1 MTIVMIATTNRGSS
15 TIDKATRLLFNE
27 PKEATVLLLS
37 AIFSMSCQTV
47 KPYQRSYLNDAAM
60 KMGLSKGAG
69 VESYA
74 QMIREGASGAGGKNG
89 GGCGCN

>member
-1 MTIVMIATTNRGSS
+1 MH
-15 TIDKATRLLFNE
+15 TRVKVYSFRYLL
-27 PKEATVLLLS
+27 VLLLGTGLF
-37 AIFSMSCQTV
+37 ATSCQTV
-47 KPYQRSYLNDAAM
+47 KPYQRSYLNDSAM

-69 VESYA
+69 LESYA

>member
-1 MTIVMIATTNRGSS
+1 MHIKLNNYLF
-15 TIDKATRLLFNE
+15 RLLT
-27 PKEATVLLLS
+27 ACLLLS
-37 AIFSMSCQTV
+37 GICGISCQTV
-47 KPYQRSYLNDAAM
+47 KPYQRSYLNDSSM

>member
-1 MTIVMIATTNRGSS
+1 MHIKLKNYLYRFLTA
-15 TIDKATRLLFNE
+15 L
-27 PKEATVLLLS
+27 VLLS
-37 AIFSMSCQTV
+37 GTISMSCQTV
-47 KPYQRSYLNDAAM
+47 KPYQRSYLNDSAM
-60 KMGLSKGAG
+60 KMGLSKGGG

>member
-1 MTIVMIATTNRGSS
+1 MHIKRKNISYRFLT
-15 TIDKATRLLFNE
+15 LF
-27 PKEATVLLLS
+27 LLLS
-37 AIFSMSCQTV
+37 GLGSMSCQTV
-47 KPYQRSYLNDAAM
+47 KPYQRSHLNDSAM

>member
-1 MTIVMIATTNRGSS
+1 MACRLMHIRLKKYLYRCLTT
-15 TIDKATRLLFNE
+15 
-27 PKEATVLLLS
+27 LLLV
-37 AIFSMSCQTV
+37 AGIFTMSCQTV
-47 KPYQRSYLNDAAM
+47 KPYQRSYLNDSAM
-60 KMGLSKGAG
+60 KMGLSKGGG

>member
-1 MTIVMIATTNRGSS
+1 MRINIKN
-15 TIDKATRLLFNE
+15 IDYRYLIILLM
-27 PKEATVLLLS
+27 LS
-37 AIFSMSCQTV
+37 GIFSISCQTV
-47 KPYQRSYLNDAAM
+47 KPYQRSYLNDSAM
-60 KMGLSKGAG
+60 KMGLSKGGG

>member
-1 MTIVMIATTNRGSS
+1 MHIKLKKNLYRF
-15 TIDKATRLLFNE
+15 L
-27 PKEATVLLLS
+27 TVLLLVS
-37 AIFSMSCQTV
+37 AICSMSCQTV
-47 KPYQRSYLNDAAM
+47 KPYQRSYLNDSAM

>member
-1 MTIVMIATTNRGSS
+1 
-15 TIDKATRLLFNE
+15 
-27 PKEATVLLLS
+27 
-37 AIFSMSCQTV
+37 MSCQTV
-47 KPYQRSYLNDAAM
+47 KPYQRSYLNDSAM
-60 KMGLSKGAG
+60 KMGLTNGAG

>member
-1 MTIVMIATTNRGSS
+1 MHISLKNRFYRFLTI
-15 TIDKATRLLFNE
+15 F
-27 PKEATVLLLS
+27 VLLS
-37 AIFSMSCQTV
+37 GIFSLSCQTV
-47 KPYQRSYLNDAAM
+47 KPYQRSYLNDSAM

>member
-1 MTIVMIATTNRGSS
+1 MHIKCRNTFYRILTAS
-15 TIDKATRLLFNE
+15 
-27 PKEATVLLLS
+27 LLLLG
-37 AIFSMSCQTV
+37 ICTMSCQTV
-47 KPYQRSYLNDAAM
+47 KPYQRSYLNDSAM

>member
-1 MTIVMIATTNRGSS
+1 MYIRHKKSIFRFLTTI
-15 TIDKATRLLFNE
+15 
-27 PKEATVLLLS
+27 LLLS
-37 AIFSMSCQTV
+37 GILSMSCQTV
-47 KPYQRSYLNDAAM
+47 KPYQRSYLNDSAM

>member
-1 MTIVMIATTNRGSS
+1 MALKFPSIKLKNHLAQILIISFLISM
-15 TIDKATRLLFNE
+15 
-27 PKEATVLLLS
+27 VL
-37 AIFSMSCQTV
+37 SMSCQTV
-47 KPYQRSYLNDAAM
+47 KPYQRSYLNDSIM
-60 KMGLSKGAG
+60 KMGLTRGAG

>member
-1 MTIVMIATTNRGSS
+1 MHIKRKNISYRFLT
-15 TIDKATRLLFNE
+15 LF
-27 PKEATVLLLS
+27 LLLS
-37 AIFSMSCQTV
+37 GLGSMSCQTV
-47 KPYQRSYLNDAAM
+47 KPYQRSYLNDSAM

>member
-1 MTIVMIATTNRGSS
+1 MLIKLKKHLAQILIISFLVSM
-15 TIDKATRLLFNE
+15 
-27 PKEATVLLLS
+27 VL
-37 AIFSMSCQTV
+37 SMSCQTV
-47 KPYQRSYLNDAAM
+47 KPYQRSYLNDSIM
-60 KMGLSKGAG
+60 KMGLTRGAD

>member
-1 MTIVMIATTNRGSS
+1 MHIRLKNCLFRFLTG
-15 TIDKATRLLFNE
+15 LLF
-27 PKEATVLLLS
+27 LS
-37 AIFSMSCQTV
+37 GLFSMSCQTV
-47 KPYQRSYLNDAAM
+47 KPYQRSYLNDSAM

>member
-1 MTIVMIATTNRGSS
+1 MHINLKIHFSQ
-15 TIDKATRLLFNE
+15 ILIPCLLGLVVFF
-27 PKEATVLLLS
+27 A
-37 AIFSMSCQTV
+37 SCQTV
-47 KPYQRSYLNDAAM
+47 KPYQRSYLNDSAM

-69 VESYA
+69 MESYA

>member
-1 MTIVMIATTNRGSS
+1 MHIKRKNTFYRFLTW
-15 TIDKATRLLFNE
+15 L
-27 PKEATVLLLS
+27 LLLS
-37 AIFSMSCQTV
+37 GLCSMSCQTV
-47 KPYQRSYLNDAAM
+47 KPYQRSYLNDSAM

>member
-1 MTIVMIATTNRGSS
+1 LIITLNYTCPLGYKHMHIEQKTKCSNI
-15 TIDKATRLLFNE
+15 L
-27 PKEATVLLLS
+27 TVCFLVFGVFLV
-37 AIFSMSCQTV
+37 SCQTV
-47 KPYQRSYLNDAAM
+47 KPYQRSYLNDSAM

-69 VESYA
+69 PESYA

>member
-1 MTIVMIATTNRGSS
+1 MGCNLMHISLRNIFYRFLIA
-15 TIDKATRLLFNE
+15 F
-27 PKEATVLLLS
+27 LLLS
-37 AIFSMSCQTV
+37 GIFAMSCQTV
-47 KPYQRSYLNDAAM
+47 KSYQRSYLNDSTM

>member
-1 MTIVMIATTNRGSS
+1 MHISLKNRFYRFLTII
-15 TIDKATRLLFNE
+15 
-27 PKEATVLLLS
+27 VLLS
-37 AIFSMSCQTV
+37 GIFSLSCQTV
-47 KPYQRSYLNDAAM
+47 KPYQRSYLNDSAM

>member
-1 MTIVMIATTNRGSS
+1 MHIRLKNYLYRILTGLL
-15 TIDKATRLLFNE
+15 LLFC
-27 PKEATVLLLS
+27 
-37 AIFSMSCQTV
+37 IFSISCQTV
-47 KPYQRSYLNDAAM
+47 KPYQRSYLNDSAM
-60 KMGLSKGAG
+60 KMGLTKGAD

>member
-1 MTIVMIATTNRGSS
+1 MLIKLKKHLAQILIISFLVSM
-15 TIDKATRLLFNE
+15 
-27 PKEATVLLLS
+27 VL
-37 AIFSMSCQTV
+37 SMSCQTV
-47 KPYQRSYLNDAAM
+47 KPYQRSYLNDSIM
-60 KMGLSKGAG
+60 KMGLTRGAG

>member
-1 MTIVMIATTNRGSS
+1 MHIKHKNIPC
-15 TIDKATRLLFNE
+15 RLL
-27 PKEATVLLLS
+27 TVLLLLS
-37 AIFSMSCQTV
+37 GIFIMSCQTV
-47 KPYQRSYLNDAAM
+47 KPYQRSYLNDSAM
-60 KMGLSKGAG
+60 KMGLNKGAG

>member
-1 MTIVMIATTNRGSS
+1 
-15 TIDKATRLLFNE
+15 
-27 PKEATVLLLS
+27 
-37 AIFSMSCQTV
+37 MSCQTV
-47 KPYQRSYLNDAAM
+47 KPYQRSYLNDSAM

-74 QMIREGASGAGGKNG
+74 QMIREGASGAGMKNG

>member
-1 MTIVMIATTNRGSS
+1 MHISLKNRLYRFLTIFI
-15 TIDKATRLLFNE
+15 
-27 PKEATVLLLS
+27 LLS
-37 AIFSMSCQTV
+37 GIFSLSCQTV
-47 KPYQRSYLNDAAM
+47 KPYQRSYLNDSAM

>member
-1 MTIVMIATTNRGSS
+1 MHIKCKNTFSRI
-15 TIDKATRLLFNE
+15 L
-27 PKEATVLLLS
+27 TVSLLS
-37 AIFSMSCQTV
+37 LGFCTMSCQTV
-47 KPYQRSYLNDAAM
+47 KPYQRSYLNDSAM